1 MENRGHVSGVFDF
14 NAITLM
20 EYVSEMNEEH
30 FKDAPVC
37 FGGALNYNRGNL
49 EVEIKRMEKKIA
61 AGKQEREAL
70 TDSWEIYTAAKQEA
84 VLNTAQE
91 SQLIMEEIA
100 AFAPIALKLAERTLQ
115 PLQDAQLLGMGIT
128 EVKSEM
134 LNQAVQDA
142 IRLREILSIMPEGC
156 ADIGGFLQNP
166 NGFLY
171 ATAAAFGHQNRLNLA
186 VAQVLRVVNQLRTLL
201 GE

>member
-1 MENRGHVSGVFDF
+1 MKQLLSQYNAAWMAAKWDLEN
-14 NAITLM
+14 L
-20 EYVSEMNEEH
+20 
-30 FKDAPVC
+30 
-37 FGGALNYNRGNL
+37 
-49 EVEIKRMEKKIA
+49 EKKIA
-61 AGKQEREAL
+61 AGKQECEAL
-70 TDSWEIYTAAKQEA
+70 TDSWKIYTAAKQEA

-186 VAQVLRVVNQLRTLL
+186 IAQVQRVVNQLRTLL